1 MKATS
6 IALDLAKGER
16 AYVVPAVV
24 GKRRANRVEA
34 LVLDHGLPADLT
46 GCDVMFE
53 CMGDGWHA
61 VAQCDVDGN
70 RTSFDLPTFDRAGDV
85 TTAYIRVAKEG
96 AVRTTNDFTIRVLR
110 KGAMPCSPF
119 GSIWT

>member
-24 GKRRANRVEA
+24 GERKANRVDA
-34 LVLDHGLPADLT
+34 LVLDHGLSADLT
-46 GCDVMFE
+46 GCDVTFE

-61 VAQCDVDGN
+61 VAQCEVDGS
-70 RTSFDLPTFDRAGDV
+70 RAVFDLPTFDRAGDV

-96 AVRTTNDFTIRVLR
+96 TVRTTNDFTIRVLR
-110 KGAMPCSPF
+110 KGARPCSPF
-119 GSIWT
+119 ESSWT

>member
-24 GKRRANRVEA
+24 GERRANRVEA

-96 AVRTTNDFTIRVLR
+96 AVRTTNDFTIRLLR

>member
-16 AYVVPAVV
+16 TYVVPAVV
-24 GKRRANRVEA
+24 GERRANRVA
-34 LVLDHGLPADLT
+34 AQVLDHGLPADLT
-46 GCDVMFE
+46 GCDVTFE

-61 VAQCDVDGN
+61 VAQCDADGS
-70 RTSFDLPTFDRAGDV
+70 RAAFDLPTFDRAGDV

-96 AVRTTNDFTIRVLR
+96 TVRTTNDFTIRVLR
-110 KGAMPCSPF
+110 KGARPCGPF
-119 GSIWT
+119 ESSWT

>member
-24 GKRRANRVEA
+24 GERRANRVEA

-61 VAQCDVDGN
+61 VVLKADG
-70 RTSFDLPTFDRAGDV
+70 RHIQELELTHS
-85 TTAYIRVAKEG
+85 
-96 AVRTTNDFTIRVLR
+96 
-110 KGAMPCSPF
+110 
-119 GSIWT
+119 

>member
-1 MKATS
+1 MEPTS

-24 GKRRANRVEA
+24 GERRANRVEA
-34 LVLDHGLPADLT
+34 LVLDHGLPADLS
-46 GCDVMFE
+46 GCEVSFE

-61 VAQCDVDGN
+61 VAQCEVDG
-70 RTSFDLPTFDRAGDV
+70 SKAAFDLPTLDRAGDV

-96 AVRTTNDFTIRVLR
+96 TVRTTNDFTIRVLR

-119 GSIWT
+119 DCSWT

>member
-16 AYVVPAVV
+16 TCVVQAVV
-24 GKRRANRVEA
+24 GERKANRVAA

-46 GCDVMFE
+46 GGDVTFE

-61 VAQCDVDGN
+61 VAQCDVEGN
-70 RTSFDLPTFDRAGDV
+70 RASFDLPTFDRAGDV

-96 AVRTTNDFTIRVLR
+96 TVRTTNDFTIRVLR
-110 KGAMPCSPF
+110 KGARPCGPF
-119 GSIWT
+119 ESSLT